1 MNHTPHIKFIENE
14 LQYLDP
20 LPKKLL
26 MQIAKE
32 SNLPFAILD
41 IDNVNEFRRNYDDSY
56 YPKYR
61 KTNPDLQQMRM
72 KMKIQMQQKRQMLT
86 GRKKAPPTRPYVH
99 MLMLWVWVEKIRAKF
114 FLNFNFLNILFKFQ
128 IRSA

>member
-1 MNHTPHIKFIENE
+1 MNSSSVCVCTQPSCFLQHQQHFQNAQNMTENE

-26 MQIAKE
+26 LQIHRE

-41 IDNVNEFRRNYDDSY
+41 IDNVNEFRRKYDDSY
-56 YPKYR
+56 YPKNR
-61 KTNPDLQQMRM
+61 KQNPDMQQMRM

-86 GRKKAPPTRPYVH
+86 GRKKPPPTRPYVH
-99 MLMLWVWVEKIRAKF
+99 MLML
-114 FLNFNFLNILFKFQ
+114 
-128 IRSA
+128 

>member
-1 MNHTPHIKFIENE
+1 M
-14 LQYLDP
+14 
-20 LPKKLL
+20 
-26 MQIAKE
+26 
-32 SNLPFAILD
+32 
-41 IDNVNEFRRNYDDSY
+41 YDDSY

-99 MLMLWVWVEKIRAKF
+99 MLML
-114 FLNFNFLNILFKFQ
+114 
-128 IRSA
+128 